1 MRSNITNTAF
11 GLNDFLN
18 YFVRYGFYK
27 GRQLFYLRPMGLL
40 IFYLSLAIGVSFI
53 CSMLEAVLLS
63 VSHSYIAIL
72 ERKGSK
78 IGTLLRSY
86 KDDIDRPLSAILSLN
101 TIAHTV
107 GAAGVGAQAQI
118 VFGESYVAITSGVLT
133 FMILVLSEIIP
144 KTLGATY
151 WRTLAPAATVT
162 LRALMV
168 CLYPLVVMSQAI
180 TRWLSNDK
188 NIPSFSREEFGA
200 LADLGV
206 EEGIFEEEES
216 RIFKNLIRFSSL
228 RVKDIM
234 TPRTVVVGFD
244 QDLKIEDV
252 SDNIEQ
258 LHFSRLPVYGEERD
272 EVTGYVLKNDLLLMM
287 ARGETGKKLKELK
300 REILIVPEMMRL
312 QDFFERLMKKQ
323 EHIAVVVDEYG
334 GLAGVVSMED
344 LVETLL
350 GMEIIDEVDTIE
362 DMQKMARKK
371 WLERAK
377 RLGIVQEEDEEP
389 NSLKQQ

>member
-1 MRSNITNTAF
+1 
-11 GLNDFLN
+11 
-18 YFVRYGFYK
+18 
-27 GRQLFYLRPMGLL
+27 MGLL
-40 IFYLSLAIGVSFI
+40 IFYLLLAIGVSFL
-53 CSMLEAVLLS
+53 CSLLEAVLLS
-63 VSHSYIAIL
+63 VSHSYIAIM

-78 IGTLLRSY
+78 TGKLLRSY
-86 KDDIDRPLSAILSLN
+86 KEDIDRPLSAILSLN

-118 VFGESYVAITSGVLT
+118 IFGDSYVAITSAILT
-133 FMILVLSEIIP
+133 LLILVLSEIIP
-144 KTLGATY
+144 KTIGATY
-151 WRTLAPAATVT
+151 WRKLAKFTAKT
-162 LRALMV
+162 LRVLMFL
-168 CLYPLVVMSQAI
+168 LYPFVLMSQAI
-180 TRWLSNDK
+180 TRLLSNEDEM
-188 NIPSFSREEFGA
+188 PSFSREEFGA

-234 TPRTVVVGFD
+234 TPRTVVVGFN
-244 QDLKIEDV
+244 QNFTVGEI
-252 SDNIEQ
+252 SDNVEQ
-258 LHFSRLPVYGEERD
+258 LHFSRIPVYGEARD

-287 ARGETGKKLKELK
+287 ARGETETNLKEFK
-300 REILIVPEMMRL
+300 RDILIVPEMTPL

-323 EHIAVVVDEYG
+323 EHIAMVVDEYG
-334 GLAGVVSMED
+334 GFAGVVTMED

-371 WLERAK
+371 WMERAQ
-377 RLGIVQEEDEEP
+377 RLGIVPEDSEEGIE
-389 NSLKQQ
+389 